1 MFQKNRWEDN
11 ALPGDSSQLV
21 SSFLSKLNMWQKMNL
36 YTVLQQAES
45 DISFAEA
52 RTNAVALD
60 DGKLKYMLTEAIN
73 SPRPRN
79 DYHNL
84 SNSFTLLSNR
94 KKDYPPID

>member
-84 SNSFTLLSNR
+84 SSPLTLSSNR
-94 KKDYPPID
+94 IDKP

>member
-11 ALPGDSSQLV
+11 ALPGDNSQLV
-21 SSFLSKLNMWQKMNL
+21 SSFLSKLKKKKKMNL

-52 RTNAVALD
+52 RTNAVALEEE
-60 DGKLKYMLTEAIN
+60 KLRIMLTEAIN

-84 SNSFTLLSNR
+84 SSPLTLFSNR
-94 KKDYPPID
+94 IDKP

>member
-1 MFQKNRWEDN
+1 
-11 ALPGDSSQLV
+11 
-21 SSFLSKLNMWQKMNL
+21 MWQKMNL

-84 SNSFTLLSNR
+84 SSPLTLSSNR
-94 KKDYPPID
+94 IDKP

>member
-36 YTVLQQAES
+36 YTVLQQAGS

-84 SNSFTLLSNR
+84 SSPLTLSSN
-94 KKDYPPID
+94 PIDKP

>member
-21 SSFLSKLNMWQKMNL
+21 SSFLNKLNMWQKMNL
-36 YTVLQQAES
+36 YTVLQQAGS

-84 SNSFTLLSNR
+84 SSPLTLSSNR
-94 KKDYPPID
+94 IDKP